1 VFVVLSVSM
10 IFKNNL
16 VEQGSEVVIS
26 LMGSSVDSDSRVG
39 PLGSREDGLLE

>member
-1 VFVVLSVSM
+1 MFVVLSVSM

-26 LMGSSVDSDSRVG
+26 LMGSSVDAYARIG